1 MRQGRHTTRTTL
13 ARLAAQLGV
22 GECEIECEWG
32 MNVESDN
39 RIRQWREYRCLTVE
53 MLADAVGC
61 SDEYLRAVESGATTP
76 GVFWLKRLGEVLGCR
91 LSELTEGEA

>member
-1 MRQGRHTTRTTL
+1 MQS
-13 ARLAAQLGV
+13 AQSEVMRLAARLGV
-22 GECEIECEWG
+22 SECEMIEWG
-32 MNVESDN
+32 DSVVSDN

-53 MLADAVGC
+53 DLADAVGC

-76 GVFWLKRLGEVLGCR
+76 GVFWRKRLGEVLGCR